1 MMKRIKIKKSI
12 KGFFSAIFAFVV
24 TLSLLFA
31 FVLSR
36 NSVYAKEDNEVKND
50 STPLVDPANC
60 KHDLIEK
67 EITVTDIKKTTN
79 YSGQSIRYSEYKDV
93 KVAGSTGV
101 DLAFMGAQGRT
112 CAEGSAVVTVTINL
126 EESKKIDVYW
136 YIIAQV
142 PYARMKVEFTYS
154 NEETTAE
161 TITYDYTNNDFI
173 GWNVNSILCSAGVNK
188 FTYKLYVGKGSKTWA
203 DPSGRHLYVLPEFS
217 SAFDENDVCTLCGT
231 KCTHET
237 AGIGYDSAKDEY
249 FFQCRDMCAHE
260 VDIVSYVENRQLI
273 ADLRKTYDKFTDEQK
288 EKFPKEKLA
297 RLEKAESII
306 AIADVED
313 LITKLPSAADVT
325 TNKKKD
331 VYAVRTAFENLKKA
345 DKKEVNFELV
355 EKLEA
360 VELALAQKLV
370 EEELAKLPATDKITT
385 SNKGVI
391 EAARAAYD
399 KLNEKQKEK
408 FSKEILENLQKAEA
422 SLANAIINEELAK
435 IPDIDKITSQNKAS
449 IEAVRKAYDS
459 LSDEDKKKI
468 APEVLEKLEA
478 AEIALAKAIFNEEI
492 AKLPEVDQITLNHKN
507 SIEAARKAYD
517 SLSDEDKAKIS
528 TEKLEKLEAVEKVL
542 ANLII
547 NDAAQKLPEAV
558 EDITINDKPTIEAF
572 RKAYES
578 LSDEDKAKIDSELI
592 EKLEAAEVIINDI
605 EKAAEVENIIDELPS
620 VNALTLDDYDAVLS
634 AKAKYESLTEDQKTR
649 VPFATLERLNAIYK
663 KATDIKMANDFETI
677 VDELGE
683 ISYNNETK
691 AKLDAALAKYNGL
704 TEDQKALIADEYQQ
718 LQAAIK
724 DYEQKELDTTRH
736 SLVDNTTNVSIET
749 STGRGIPKDVSM
761 SASSST
767 KVQAKEGTQEYNN
780 IVSKLEG
787 MTIHTVYSIKL
798 THVVDGVEK
807 EVQPSD
813 IQAEMKLIIRLA
825 IPEGVNQKEARIL
838 HIHDQNNMEFVE
850 NVKVEGNEF
859 VFEVSSL
866 SEFVIVV
873 MTHGLPAWAVVLI
886 ILGALIL
893 LCGICYLLLFFVFNK
908 WMDNNGKRIRIFK
921 LWKKDNKVKV
931 LTMYLTI
938 KEIDGKELLETKD
951 EVLEPKEAEKVEKP
965 VEKVEKSVEKPVV
978 EEVIEE
984 NEDSEDEEVVVKEI
998 DGRFYRLMYNK
1009 SFVAKLIQTSDEA
1022 KDYYQTLKNYAL
1034 SYKDTTSRI
1043 SWNYDSINR
1052 GRINLIKFNIKRKH
1066 LYVYFALNADD
1077 YADTKYNLV
1086 KVESKKYEAVP
1097 AMYAVRND
1105 RNLKYAME
1113 LIDIVCGS
1121 NGIEKGELKNENY
1134 YLPYEDTESLL
1145 ARGLIKEV
1153 KTSIQEKRQQVK
1165 VRKAVSA
1172 TEVNDLLSNENAT
1185 DMIIDARKKTRTGK
1199 KGVINVSVLDQN
1211 FNDGDTIT
1219 IEILKERKLIAKNI
1233 EQVKVLATGT
1243 LTKKLNVE
1251 LQDYSIEAVKMIVLT
1266 GGTVKRV

>member
-1 MMKRIKIKKSI
+1 MKQIKQNRVIKV
-12 KGFFSAIFAFVV
+12 FFVAMFAFVAM
-24 TLSLLFA
+24 LSLFFT

-36 NSVYAKEDNEVKND
+36 NSVYAKENNEYKNY

-67 EITVTDIKKTTN
+67 EITVTDIKKTSSN
-79 YSGQSIRYSEYKDV
+79 SRQSINYSEYKNGE
-93 KVAGSTGV
+93 VAGSTGV
-101 DLAFMGAQGRT
+101 DLAFMGAQGTT

-126 EESKKIDVYW
+126 EEARKIDVHW
-136 YIIAQV
+136 YITAYV
-142 PYARMKVEFTYS
+142 AYAKMKVEFTYS

-161 TITYDYTNNDFI
+161 TITYDYTNQNFH
-173 GWNVNSILCSAGVNK
+173 GWNVNSILCPAGVNN

-203 DPSGRHLYVLPEFS
+203 DPTGRHLYVLPEFS

-237 AGIGYDSAKDEY
+237 AGFGYDSEKDEY
-249 FFQCRDMCAHE
+249 FFQCYDKCAHE
-260 VDIVSYVENRQLI
+260 VDIVSYAENRKLI
-273 ADLRKTYDKFTDEQK
+273 ADLRKTYDSFTDEEK
-288 EKFPKEKLA
+288 EKLPAEKLA

-313 LITKLPSAADVT
+313 LITKLPAAADVT
-325 TNKKKD
+325 TNKKND
-331 VYAVRTAFENLKKA
+331 VYAARTAYENLKKE
-345 DKKEVNFELV
+345 DKKEVNSELV

-360 VELALAQKLV
+360 VELVLAQKLV
-370 EEELAKLPATDKITT
+370 EEELAKLPEIDQITT
-385 SNKGVI
+385 QNKGVI

-399 KLNEKQKEK
+399 KLNEKQKEN
-408 FSKEILENLQKAEA
+408 FPKEILENLQKAEA
-422 SLANAIINEELAK
+422 SLAIAVINEEL
-435 IPDIDKITSQNKAS
+435 
-449 IEAVRKAYDS
+449 
-459 LSDEDKKKI
+459 
-468 APEVLEKLEA
+468 
-478 AEIALAKAIFNEEI
+478 
-492 AKLPEVDQITLNHKN
+492 AKLPEVDQITLDHRN

-528 TEKLEKLEAVEKVL
+528 PEKLEKLEAAEKVL
-542 ANLII
+542 ANDIFNYEL
-547 NDAAQKLPEAV
+547 DKLPELDQITLEHRNSIEAARKAYDSLSD
-558 EDITINDKPTIEAF
+558 EDKAKISPEKLEKLEAAEKILAILIIDDEAKKLPAEIGDITIEDKTTVEAI

-578 LSDEDKAKIDSELI
+578 LSDEDKAKIDPELI
-592 EKLEAAEVIINDI
+592 EKLEAAEAIINDI
-605 EKAAEVENIIDELPS
+605 EKAAEMENIIDELPS
-620 VNALTLDDYDAVLS
+620 LDVLTLDDYDAILS
-634 AKAKYESLTEDQKTR
+634 AKAKYDALTEDQKGR
-649 VPFATLERLNAIYK
+649 VALEESEKLNAIYK
-663 KATDIKMANDFETI
+663 KVTDIKLANDFETI

-691 AKLDAALAKYNGL
+691 AKLDAAVSFYNGL

-724 DYEQKELDTTRH
+724 DYEQKELDATRH

-749 STGRGIPKDVSM
+749 NTGRGIPKDVSM

-787 MTIHTVYSIKL
+787 MAIHTVYSIKL

-813 IQAEMKLIIRLA
+813 IQAGMKLIIRLA
-825 IPEGVNQKEARIL
+825 IPEGVNSKEARIL

-873 MTHGLPAWAVVLI
+873 MVHSFPAWAVVLI
-886 ILGALIL
+886 IFGALIL

-921 LWKKDNKVKV
+921 LWKKNNKFKV

-938 KEIDGKELLETKD
+938 KELDEEELLETKD
-951 EVLEPKEAEKVEKP
+951 AGEEPKEVEKVEKP
-965 VEKVEKSVEKPVV
+965 VEEPIV

-1113 LIDIVCGS
+1113 LIDILCGS

-1153 KTSIQEKRQQVK
+1153 KTSIQEKGQQVK

-1172 TEVNDLLSNENAT
+1172 TEVNNLLSNENAT

-1219 IEILKERKLIAKNI
+1219 IEILKERELIAKNI
-1233 EQVKVLATGT
+1233 EQVKVLAAGT

-1266 GGTVKRV
+1266 GGSVKRV

>member
-1 MMKRIKIKKSI
+1 MKRININKSI
-12 KGFFSAIFAFVV
+12 KGCFSAIFAFVV
-24 TLSLLFA
+24 TLSLLFT

-79 YSGQSIRYSEYKDV
+79 YSGQSIRYSEYKNV

-101 DLAFMGAQGRT
+101 DLAFMGAEGRT

-161 TITYDYTNNDFI
+161 TITYDYTNEGFV
-173 GWNVNSILCSAGVNK
+173 GWNVNSILCPAGVNK
-188 FTYKLYVGKGSKTWA
+188 FAYKLYVGKGSKTWA
-203 DPSGRHLYVLPEFS
+203 DPSGRHLCVLPEFS

-331 VYAVRTAFENLKKA
+331 VYAVRTAYENLKKV
-345 DKKEVNFELV
+345 DKKEVNSELV

-370 EEELAKLPATDKITT
+370 EEELAKLPAIDKITT

-399 KLNEKQKEK
+399 KLNKKQKEK

-459 LSDEDKKKI
+459 LSDEDKEKI

-517 SLSDEDKAKIS
+517 SLSAEDKAKIS
-528 TEKLEKLEAVEKVL
+528 SEKLEKLKAAEKVL

-558 EDITINDKPTIEAF
+558 EDITINDKPTVEAI

-592 EKLEAAEVIINDI
+592 EKLEAAEAIINEI

-620 VNALTLDDYDAVLS
+620 LNALTLDDYDAVSS
-634 AKAKYESLTEDQKTR
+634 AKAKYESLTENQKAR
-649 VPFATLERLNAIYK
+649 VALETLERLNAIYK
-663 KATDIKMANDFETI
+663 KVTDIKMANDFETV

-691 AKLDAALAKYNGL
+691 VKLDAALAKYNGL
-704 TEDQKALIADEYQQ
+704 TEDQKALIADKYQQ

-724 DYEQKELDTTRH
+724 DYEQKELDATRH

-761 SASSST
+761 SVSSST
-767 KVQAKEGTQEYNN
+767 KVQTKEGTQEYSN

-813 IQAEMKLIIRLA
+813 IQEGMKLIIRLA
-825 IPEGVNQKEARIL
+825 IPKGVNQNEARIL

-873 MTHGLPAWAVVLI
+873 MAHGLPAWAVVLI
-886 ILGALIL
+886 ILGVLIL
-893 LCGICYLLLFFVFNK
+893 LCGICYPLLFFVFNK

-938 KEIDGKELLETKD
+938 KEIEEENLLETKD

-965 VEKVEKSVEKPVV
+965 VEKPVV

-1009 SFVAKLIQTSDEA
+1009 SFKAKFIQADDET

-1113 LIDIVCGS
+1113 LIDILCGN

-1185 DMIIDARKKTRTGK
+1185 DMIIDDRKKTRTGK
-1199 KGVINVSVLDQN
+1199 KGVINVSVLEQN